1 MKDTVKFYLEESKWL
16 PDYQSKK
23 LAPTMEEYTKI
34 AFDSTT
40 YPMLT
45 MASFVG
51 MGEIAT
57 EQAFDWLIGKPQ
69 MLRAACLICRFM
81 DDIVS
86 YQVRHLSN
94 LKCRHQSCYKWYNK
108 FWGLFFRYAL
118 NLHAA

>member
-1 MKDTVKFYLEESKWL
+1 MKDTVKTYHKESKWL
-16 PDYQSKK
+16 PDYQSKG

-51 MGEIAT
+51 MGEIST
-57 EQAFDWLIGKPQ
+57 EQGFDWLIGKPQ
-69 MLRAACLICRFM
+69 MLRAACLIFRFM

-86 YQVRHLSN
+86 HQVKN
-94 LKCRHQSCYKWYNK
+94 LRCTHQLCYKVWNK
-108 FWGLFFRYAL
+108 YRG
-118 NLHAA
+118 

>member
-1 MKDTVKFYLEESKWL
+1 MKDTVKTYHEESKWL
-16 PDYQSKK
+16 PDYQSKG

-34 AFDSTT
+34 AFDSIT

-45 MASFVG
+45 LASFVG

-69 MLRAACLICRFM
+69 MLRAACLIFRFM

-86 YQVRHLSN
+86 HQVKDLR
-94 LKCRHQSCYKWYNK
+94 CRHQLCYKVWNK
-108 FWGLFFRYAL
+108 YRG
-118 NLHAA
+118 